1 MTAPTLPLQNAADV
15 LDILAAGGLPERPAL
30 LAAALALN
38 SHCHRNDADRDW
50 LDAAAG
56 LERLATGG
64 TLDLN
69 AAGRER
75 AAKLAATIRHH
86 ATA

>member
-15 LDILAAGGLPERPAL
+15 LDILAAGGIPERPAL

-38 SHCHRNDADRDW
+38 THCQRNDADRDW

-56 LERLATGG
+56 
-64 TLDLN
+64 
-69 AAGRER
+69 RER
-75 AAKLAATIRHH
+75 AAKLAALVRQH
-86 ATA
+86 AVS

>member
-15 LDILAAGGLPERPAL
+15 LDTLAAGGIPERPAL

-38 SHCHRNDADRDW
+38 SHCHRTEADRDW
-50 LDAAAG
+50 LDDAAG
-56 LERLATGG
+56 LERLATGR

-75 AAKLAATIRHH
+75 AAKLAALVRQH
-86 ATA
+86 AVS

>member
-1 MTAPTLPLQNAADV
+1 MKAPTRPLQNAAAV
-15 LDILAAGGLPERPAL
+15 LDILAAGGVPERAAL

-86 ATA
+86 ATG